1 MINCVLA
8 TDMSKH
14 FNEIGKIKA
23 RMASNDFDPK
33 EKDKELVM
41 SLTFH
46 LADISNGTKPWE
58 VCKKWTELLF
68 QEFYKQG
75 DQERRNRQPISY
87 LMDRATVNIAKSQIG
102 FLNVIIQPA
111 YQAVS
116 QLLSIQ
122 QNLANIE
129 SNRAKWQSSFD
140 EYEEL
145 MLKEV
150 QYVKDLSFYD

>member
-1 MINCVLA
+1 MTTQDQQGQACSKSNNVGSCDIFEKLSKQDYKKARLLMINCVLA

-68 QEFYKQG
+68 
-75 DQERRNRQPISY
+75 
-87 LMDRATVNIAKSQIG
+87 
-102 FLNVIIQPA
+102 
-111 YQAVS
+111 
-116 QLLSIQ
+116 
-122 QNLANIE
+122 
-129 SNRAKWQSSFD
+129 
-140 EYEEL
+140 
-145 MLKEV
+145 
-150 QYVKDLSFYD
+150 